1 MKYVYESKYILQR
14 TEILHYKI
22 SVILNDGIIIYD
34 TIHIHQIYSLY
45 IPKCFIFTKLVPHLP
60 PCVPSTLWVFFT
72 PCVPPQQSGIENITG
87 QVYGLI
93 TGRFFITL

>member
-1 MKYVYESKYILQR
+1 MKYILQR
-14 TEILHYKI
+14 TEILHYKT

-60 PCVPSTLWVFFT
+60 VCPLPSGYSLP

-87 QVYGLI
+87 QV
-93 TGRFFITL
+93 